1 MFFVYAL
8 LFSCVNFALDLIYI
22 KTYQLEN
29 YKLKNMLF
37 KTIKFDFAFGH
48 KTPLNITKRIKR
60 LFFCDF
66 LLKIGIFLMIFG
78 IIPIFWL
85 QFLCATILLI
95 LSPLTIFLSF
105 LISLPIENLI
115 KKSFIRK
122 AKKKLSRMRCK
133 KIAITGSFGKT
144 TTKHILYDILKVEFD
159 VCATPK
165 SFNTPMG
172 ICKTIL
178 EDLKETDDFFIVEFG
193 ARQSG
198 DIEFLSKLV
207 GVDFGILTPI
217 GNCHLQ
223 TFGSVENIENTKYE
237 LCDNAKEFVVFNGK
251 SKSTKKLYK
260 RFSRRKYL
268 VCEEGSFAYAKNI
281 ESTTEGSH
289 FTLVLDGK
297 ECFCKTKLLG
307 KANIDNIVVA
317 ASMAYLLGET
327 VFGIVRGIENA
338 SPIAHRLELIKTDF
352 ITCLD
357 DSYNSNLDGFKEALT
372 VLSSF
377 PGRKILVSPGIVE
390 LGKEQ
395 YSANVEVGK
404 MAGKVCDIFVIM
416 NETNRE
422 ALFSGAADVPE
433 IYFAKTRLQQQEILK
448 KIIQKGDVVLFEND
462 FPDNIK

>member
-1 MFFVYAL
+1 MFILYAFV
-8 LFSCVNFALDLIYI
+8 FSCVNFVLDLIYI
-22 KTYQLEN
+22 KTYQLES
-29 YKLKNMLF
+29 YKLKNMFF
-37 KTIKFDFAFGH
+37 KTINLNFAFGK

-66 LLKIGIFLMIFG
+66 LLKFAIFLMIFG
-78 IIPIFWL
+78 LIPIFWL
-85 QFLCATILLI
+85 QFVIAILILI
-95 LSPLTIFLSF
+95 LSPATIFLSF
-105 LISLPIENLI
+105 FVMLPVENLI
-115 KKSFIRK
+115 KRSFIKK
-122 AKKKLSRMRCK
+122 AKKKLAKMKCK

-178 EDLKETDDFFIVEFG
+178 EQLKETDDFFIVEFG

-198 DIEFLSKLV
+198 DIEFLAKLV

-223 TFGSVENIENTKYE
+223 TFGSIENIENTKYE
-237 LCDNAKEFVVFNGK
+237 LCENAKEFVVFNGK
-251 SKSTKKLYK
+251 SKSTKKLYN
-260 RFSRRKYL
+260 RFSRKKYL

-281 ESTTEGSH
+281 TSTSEGSE
-289 FTLVLDGK
+289 FTLVLDKK
-297 ECFCKTKLLG
+297 EYSCKTKLLG

-327 VFGIVRGIENA
+327 AFGIVKGIA
-338 SPIAHRLELIKTDF
+338 QAQPIAHRLELIKTDF
-352 ITCLD
+352 VTCLD
-357 DSYNSNLDGFKEALT
+357 DSYNSNVEGFKEALT

-377 PGRKILVSPGIVE
+377 EGRKILVSPGLVE
-390 LGKEQ
+390 LGKQQ
-395 YSANVEVGK
+395 YNANFE
-404 MAGKVCDIFVIM
+404 AGRLAAKVCDIFVIM

-422 ALFSGAADVPE
+422 ALLAGASDLPE
-433 IYFAKTRLQQQEILK
+433 IYFAKTRQEQQQILK
-448 KIIQKGDVVLFEND
+448 KIIKKGDVVLFEND